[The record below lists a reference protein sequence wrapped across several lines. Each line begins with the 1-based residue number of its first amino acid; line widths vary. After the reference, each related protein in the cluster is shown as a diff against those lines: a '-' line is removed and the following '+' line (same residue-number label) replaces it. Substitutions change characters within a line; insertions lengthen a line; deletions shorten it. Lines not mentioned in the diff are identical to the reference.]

1 MGIKVRI
8 NSIIRRVRRG
18 AAPSGLAASAGQSPV
33 AAAQLPAK
41 AAIPAPR
48 HYPLSDTAV
57 IQRGKDIPFSQLDDE
72 LLAIDAQ
79 AGYCYSLN
87 ETAGRVWNLIATPMS
102 LEAICAQ
109 LRREY
114 AVDEP
119 TCRREV
125 TALLQGLCD
134 AGLVQVAG

>member
-1 MGIKVRI
+1 MINL
-8 NSIIRRVRRG
+8 NSIV
-18 AAPSGLAASAGQSPV
+18 
-33 AAAQLPAK
+33 
-41 AAIPAPR
+41 
-48 HYPLSDTAV
+48 
-57 IQRGKDIPFSQLDDE
+57 QRGKDIPFSQLDDE

-87 ETAGRVWNLIATPMS
+87 ETAGRVWDMIATPMS
-102 LEAICAQ
+102 LDAICTR

>member
-1 MGIKVRI
+1 MATKIESTTIVR
-8 NSIIRRVRRG
+8 
-18 AAPSGLAASAGQSPV
+18 
-33 AAAQLPAK
+33 
-41 AAIPAPR
+41 
-48 HYPLSDTAV
+48 
-57 IQRGKDIPFSQLDDE
+57 RGKDIPFSQLDDE

-87 ETAGRVWNLIATPMS
+87 ETAGRVWDLIATPMS

-109 LRREY
+109 LRKEY
-114 AVDEP
+114 TVDEQ

-125 TALLQGLCD
+125 TTLLQGLCD